1 LLDIEFAL
9 QGLVLAHAAKAPAL
23 LAITAN
29 AGLIEACRDAGLL
42 DTAQANCLTLAH
54 AELLRRAL
62 LCTLDL
68 RSRIAPRDVE
78 LDALCSDVN
87 AVTRAL
93 GFDF

>member
-1 LLDIEFAL
+1 MLDIEFAL
-9 QGLVLAHAAKAPAL
+9 QGLVLAHAARWPAL
-23 LAITAN
+23 LAVTVN

-42 DTAQANCLTLAH
+42 DTAQANCFTLAH

-68 RSRIAPRDVE
+68 RSRIVSRDAGLE
-78 LDALCSDVN
+78 ALCNDV
-87 AVTRAL
+87 AVVTHAL